1 MEFDFETLV
10 ERSGANLKLMM
21 TPPEVVKAGNISLD
35 GAEPDFKSAPVIEE
49 AVIRFAKNGLYGFTL
64 PDEAYKSAVTKWM
77 QMSRKTQIKPEWIV
91 TTLGTIYSLATTIR
105 LVCTDPDD
113 GIIVTTPVYNRYR
126 QAADRLNKKTVECP
140 LIYDMKRFVKCFFEL
155 LTQIIVKV
163 RKCKVQ
169 RVCVLHFQLAGWGGC
184 FFLMK
189 LYH

>member
-126 QAADRLNKKTVECP
+126 QAADRLPHRCAADAKLLAE
-140 LIYDMKRFVKCFFEL
+140 LIFRGNL
-155 LTQIIVKV
+155 LVHLV
-163 RKCKVQ
+163 LARVQ
-169 RVCVLHFQLAGWGGC
+169 TAQKHVPCLRIQRLRACSF
-184 FFLMK
+184 
-189 LYH
+189 

>member
-140 LIYDMKRFVKCFFEL
+140 LIYDSVNAVSYTH
-155 LTQIIVKV
+155 LTLPTTPYV
-163 RKCKVQ
+163 
-169 RVCVLHFQLAGWGGC
+169 
-184 FFLMK
+184 
-189 LYH
+189 

>member
-21 TPPEVVKAGNISLD
+21 TPTEVVKAGNISLD

-91 TTLGTIYSLATTIR
+91 TTLGLFIR
-105 LVCTDPDD
+105 LQP
-113 GIIVTTPVYNRYR
+113 
-126 QAADRLNKKTVECP
+126 
-140 LIYDMKRFVKCFFEL
+140 RFVL
-155 LTQIIVKV
+155 YV
-163 RKCKVQ
+163 RI
-169 RVCVLHFQLAGWGGC
+169 
-184 FFLMK
+184 LMMV
-189 LYH
+189 

>member
-21 TPPEVVKAGNISLD
+21 TPPEVIKAGNISLD

-140 LIYDMKRFVKCFFEL
+140 LIYDSVSGRYQMDFDAIEQAMANPHNQLFVLCNPHN
-155 LTQIIVKV
+155 QIVKIL
-163 RKCKVQ
+163 KE
-169 RVCVLHFQLAGWGGC
+169 
-184 FFLMK
+184 
-189 LYH
+189 

>member
-21 TPPEVVKAGNISLD
+21 TPTEVVKAGNISLD

-77 QMSRKTQIKPEWIV
+77 QMSRKIQIKPEWIV

-140 LIYDMKRFVKCFFEL
+140 LLYDSVNGSYQMILKQSSQL
-155 LTQIIVKV
+155 WQIQIISCLCFAILITRLV
-163 RKCKVQ
+163 RSGKKKIW
-169 RVCVLHFQLAGWGGC
+169 CVWQS
-184 FFLMK
+184 
-189 LYH
+189 

>member
-91 TTLGTIYSLATTIR
+91 SPCMYGS
-105 LVCTDPDD
+105 
-113 GIIVTTPVYNRYR
+113 
-126 QAADRLNKKTVECP
+126 
-140 LIYDMKRFVKCFFEL
+140 
-155 LTQIIVKV
+155 
-163 RKCKVQ
+163 
-169 RVCVLHFQLAGWGGC
+169 
-184 FFLMK
+184 
-189 LYH
+189 

>member
-64 PDEAYKSAVTKWM
+64 PDEDYKSAVTKWM

-126 QAADRLNKKTVECP
+126 QAADRLGTAAARQVARLFGVVARLCAGHP
-140 LIYDMKRFVKCFFEL
+140 PRPAHRARV
-155 LTQIIVKV
+155 
-163 RKCKVQ
+163 VQ
-169 RVCVLHFQLAGWGGC
+169 PAARVAL
-184 FFLMK
+184 
-189 LYH
+189 